1 MRIFKTKYFSG
12 WAKQLKLED
21 ESLIELV
28 KELEQGLHD
37 AHLGIG
43 LYKKR
48 VAIGGRGKRE
58 GARTI
63 IAFKAHDKAI
73 FLYGF
78 AKAKRENISL
88 EEKDT
93 YKRLTKYYLN
103 ATERQIDFLI
113 KDEELIEVLL

>member
-1 MRIFKTKYFSG
+1 MRIFKTIYFND
-12 WAKQLKLED
+12 WARELKLGD
-21 ESLIELV
+21 ESLTNAIN
-28 KELEQGLHD
+28 ELEQGLHD
-37 AHLGIG
+37 ANLGAG

-48 VAIGGRGKRE
+48 VAIGGRGKRD
-58 GARTI
+58 GGRAI

-93 YKRLTKYYLN
+93 YKRLAKYYLN
-103 ATERQIDFLI
+103 ATEEQFNLLI
-113 KDEELIEVLL
+113 KEGDLVEVML